1 MQPWSLGLRS
11 EAPSSLRLTLSRY
24 LPTEHLLLGNRSW
37 GLSRRGQLADH
48 LERAYVVSERQAA
61 AALGLAKF
69 NGKLGNR
76 SVYRSMLVRY
86 LEGFADKQHLWFNVT
101 NPGAGAHYVMSK
113 ATPCPEARHGGQFL
127 HCLGKLMTTPSRGLQ
142 AQVDAVKSRLSR
154 DPTHVGYTAVHA
166 RTFAADMGVPRT
178 GTPNPRSILSFL
190 AWEVQVNESAYT
202 AAVLRLCAQS
212 ARRNLSLF
220 VASDSRSAVAMFETL
235 CPGQVEQVGASLAR
249 VHLVRRALYKN
260 ESQASSSL
268 IDWVVMSE
276 ARAIVR
282 WGALHSSFATSAGER
297 GCSPRMGRSPHGWK
311 YASAGSWL
319 VNKVRGASYRHR
331 KDNEDYDCNSPLAS
345 MVNSTPCQTPCLK
358 KCIEVIYAAYA

>member
-1 MQPWSLGLRS
+1 M
-11 EAPSSLRLTLSRY
+11 PSSLRLTLSRY
-24 LPTEHLLLGNRSW
+24 LPTEHLLGQSLLGPLQETACASKPHTSSPGAGRRRT
-37 GLSRRGQLADH
+37 GLR
-48 LERAYVVSERQAA
+48 EI
-61 AALGLAKF
+61 

-76 SVYRSMLVRY
+76 SVYRSILVRY

-101 NPGAGAHYVMSK
+101 SPGAGAHYVMSK

-178 GTPNPRSILSFL
+178 GTPNPWSILSFL

-260 ESQASSSL
+260 ESRVSSSL
-268 IDWVVMSE
+268 IDQSCPSE
-276 ARAIVR
+276 GNRA
-282 WGALHSSFATSAGER
+282 
-297 GCSPRMGRSPHGWK
+297 MGRIAFILR
-311 YASAGSWL
+311 ASAG
-319 VNKVRGASYRHR
+319 
-331 KDNEDYDCNSPLAS
+331 
-345 MVNSTPCQTPCLK
+345 
-358 KCIEVIYAAYA
+358 